1 MRFIR
6 RHIGVAILALVAAV
20 AAWLVFLWDA
30 LLYAVGENGP
40 DYYSFS
46 DYVKY
51 RDAQQSVGGWAI
63 GVGYALLAGAL
74 VAAAAVLRRRAG
86 PVWAAVVALA
96 AVGAIALPAVVPAH
110 LSRAERGKD
119 AAFFHTPGPG
129 DACFLYA
136 VERFGTAETVDP
148 HSPKLCVRL
157 SRHVSSSELEN
168 ELSQSGVRPYDA
180 VSEGDIDAVS
190 RSWWENT
197 PP

>member
-1 MRFIR
+1 MHFIR
-6 RHIGVAILALVAAV
+6 RHIGVAILTLVAAV
-20 AAWLVFLWDA
+20 AAWLVFLSDA
-30 LLYAVGENGP
+30 LLYAIGENGP

-51 RDAQQSVGGWAI
+51 RDAQKGVGGWTI

-74 VAAAAVLRRRAG
+74 VAAAAVVRRRAG
-86 PVWAAVVALA
+86 PAWASVIALA
-96 AVGAIALPAVVPAH
+96 AVGAIALPALVPAH
-110 LSRAERGKD
+110 LARAERGKD

-148 HSPKLCVRL
+148 DSPKLCVRL
-157 SRHVSSSELEN
+157 RRHVNATELEN
-168 ELSQSGVRPYDA
+168 ELSESGVRPYDE
-180 VSEGDIDAVS
+180 VSEGDIDAVAT
-190 RSWWENT
+190 SWWENT